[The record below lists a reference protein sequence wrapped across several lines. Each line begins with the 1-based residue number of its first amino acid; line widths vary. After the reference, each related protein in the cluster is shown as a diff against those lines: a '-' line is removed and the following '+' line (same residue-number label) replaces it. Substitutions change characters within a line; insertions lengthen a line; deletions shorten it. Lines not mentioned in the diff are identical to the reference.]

1 MNSSI
6 LNTILLQTQ
15 AVTEQ
20 AATHKFEVTVAVI
33 SIIFIGI
40 VGYLISID
48 RKLSKLEKK

>member
-1 MNSSI
+1 MNSI

-15 AVTEQ
+15 VSTEQ
-20 AATHKFEVTVAVI
+20 VATHKFEVTVAVI
-33 SIIFIGI
+33 AVIFIGI